1 MVLPEIKKFRSKE
14 EILCYIKNIFRDH
27 NVIIIHGSA
36 AKNKLKKYGDIDIEV
51 YTKKLEKPYYEI
63 VYQNKKVTLLSVYFY
78 KFKEGKKTKVPKD
91 IRIIKGV
98 YNNQLKSNSTKESYS
113 SKENLKRQCQLVV
126 DFAFKHFRSK
136 NDIYLKYIQK
146 RIK

>member
-1 MVLPEIKKFRSKE
+1 MVLPEIKKFHSKE
-14 EILCYIKNIFRDH
+14 EILSYIKNIFKYH

-36 AKNKLKKYGDIDIEV
+36 AKNKLKK
-51 YTKKLEKPYYEI
+51 PYYEI
-63 VYQNKKVTLLSVYFY
+63 VFQNKKVILLSVYFY

-98 YNNQLKSNSTKESYS
+98 YNNQLKAKSTKESYD